1 MPFMVAFHDAGVL
14 AEPSPELLDGGINA
28 LLSAD
33 PAATA
38 ALYPQVAAS
47 DILRWDQVAD
57 AYNRWVEEQYLPANA
72 LLSTFT
78 PEGLHPLGFAA
89 ERITME
95 LIGSCGA
102 VFLERA
108 VPEMGP
114 DIDCFHTI
122 QNHPIATPPAQ
133 TPTVRVVVPP
143 LRYMHPATLDDF
155 VAHPDYKRLFE
166 ETCTHMR
173 AYLESVA
180 DAAPGV
186 PLFVLG
192 FVEPHMNPAGLFF
205 HAREPLGHV
214 LDRDPARGRA
224 AAADPARHGARE
236 GRDRGPRQHAL
247 ARARL
252 RRLDRAV
259 GRAPA
264 GHRRGAEDPEDQLP
278 AQLER
283 EEVQAAFP
291 EIRVLG
297 AEMNYVRRE
306 LLYSPFTQTEVR
318 TAEDG
323 VRSATVKKQA
333 ELQRHFEAGTSTGFL
348 ESLQLVCRVDEVTDP
363 DSAAGQRALQLIN
376 KTNLAYADS
385 GKNRGTAAFI
395 ERHAPGGGVLNLDA
409 IRAPGHVQ
417 LGA

>member
-1 MPFMVAFHDAGVL
+1 M
-14 AEPSPELLDGGINA
+14 
-28 LLSAD
+28 
-33 PAATA
+33 
-38 ALYPQVAAS
+38 AAS

-173 AYLESVA
+173 AYLESVV

-205 HAREPLGHV
+205 HARELSNFRHFV
-214 LDRDPARGRA
+214 RSLNDELVAWCEARASAHFVDGDA
-224 AAADPARHGARE
+224 LASAIGKVGVDESAQNYFAH
-236 GRDRGPRQHAL
+236 RGPLDTEFDDCTDLLWGFQPPQVARSYDDRSGTYSIAILREVVQRLLILRGTGRVKAVIVDLDNTLWRGL
-247 ARARL
+247 ASDGSIGPWAGRPQGIAEAPKILKINFQPSSSAR
-252 RRLDRAV
+252 RCR
-259 GRAPA
+259 P
-264 GHRRGAEDPEDQLP
+264 H
-278 AQLER
+278 
-283 EEVQAAFP
+283 
-291 EIRVLG
+291 
-297 AEMNYVRRE
+297 
-306 LLYSPFTQTEVR
+306 SP
-318 TAEDG
+318 
-323 VRSATVKKQA
+323 RSA
-333 ELQRHFEAGTSTGFL
+333 
-348 ESLQLVCRVDEVTDP
+348 C
-363 DSAAGQRALQLIN
+363 SAPR
-376 KTNLAYADS
+376 
-385 GKNRGTAAFI
+385 
-395 ERHAPGGGVLNLDA
+395 
-409 IRAPGHVQ
+409 
-417 LGA
+417 